1 MIHSLETLRIL
12 NWHPDAGVW
21 PLVAVSLVAVVLIV
35 WPRVRGGVA

>member
-21 PLVAVSLVAVVLIV
+21 PLLVVSIGAVVYLVACKV
-35 WPRVRGGVA
+35 WR